1 MVVQA
6 HHGAPL
12 LKWSG
17 LVLRQ
22 LVERLGAATA
32 VDSAVLPAA
41 ALPTPQ
47 RTATTPSFRFLR
59 EAQPSQPRPALHGH
73 PHTRNPIPIGA
84 RLSSIKYFRPVPGAP
99 GYRPAFAARGH
110 SSDRLPIILG
120 GNLFVVPQL
129 LVTEIALDASE
140 LQLR

>member
-22 LVERLGAATA
+22 LVERLGVATA
-32 VDSAVLPAA
+32 VDSALHLLRRCHA
-41 ALPTPQ
+41 Q

-59 EAQPSQPRPALHGH
+59 EAQPSRLANHAQHSTGTPTPAIQS
-73 PHTRNPIPIGA
+73 P
-84 RLSSIKYFRPVPGAP
+84 
-99 GYRPAFAARGH
+99 
-110 SSDRLPIILG
+110 
-120 GNLFVVPQL
+120 
-129 LVTEIALDASE
+129 
-140 LQLR
+140 

>member
-1 MVVQA
+1 MQFHVRDNDDGCQPLPLHSSRIPRVVVQA

-22 LVERLGAATA
+22 LVERLGVATA
-32 VDSAVLPAA
+32 VDSALHLLRRCHA
-41 ALPTPQ
+41 Q

-73 PHTRNPIPIGA
+73 PTPASNPHRRTVQFNQVFSTRPRCP
-84 RLSSIKYFRPVPGAP
+84 
-99 GYRPAFAARGH
+99 
-110 SSDRLPIILG
+110 RLPASVRCSRAQLG
-120 GNLFVVPQL
+120 
-129 LVTEIALDASE
+129 
-140 LQLR
+140 